1 MGTAIIA
8 KNSNAENSGM
18 RKFIPPVTRNLEAWH
33 FLNTDAAK
41 AATNYAM
48 GKPDAVVVGAP
59 LEFSDYIQFK
69 GLENYLQT
77 EVVESATQTVFSVI
91 RTKDTL
97 IGLDHL
103 PAFYGNYR
111 SVSNGGSYLAMP
123 AGGASLTKVATRFT
137 DEGRTVI
144 SGSPVSLAVPAAVN
158 PGEWSLIVDITK
170 AGFNAIQNATMS
182 TSAERTDITYG
193 RKVSSE
199 PYRIGSIYEASSL
212 WKGTAEM
219 AMWAHYSTELTP
231 SEIAAV
237 IARIRAYMIRRFGI
251 IL

>member
-1 MGTAIIA
+1 MGTAITA

-18 RKFIPPVTRNLEAWH
+18 RKFFPPVTRNLEAWH
-33 FLNTDAAK
+33 FLNTDVAK
-41 AATNYAM
+41 AATNYAW

-69 GLENYLQT
+69 GLANYLQT
-77 EVVESATQTVFSVI
+77 EVAESATQTVFSVI
-91 RTKDTL
+91 RTKDTR

-111 SVSNGGSYLAMP
+111 SASNGGSYLAIP
-123 AGGASLTKVATRFT
+123 AGAASLTKVACRFT
-137 DEGRTVI
+137 DMGQTAVT
-144 SGSPVSLAVPAAVN
+144 SSPVSLGAPAAVN
-158 PGEWSLIVDITK
+158 LGEWSLVVDITK

-182 TSAERTDITYG
+182 TSAERTDTTYG

-212 WKGTAEM
+212 WKGTADM
-219 AMWAHYSTELTP
+219 AMWAHYSTELTT

-237 IARIRAYMIRRFGI
+237 VARIRAYMIRRFGI
-251 IL
+251 IV